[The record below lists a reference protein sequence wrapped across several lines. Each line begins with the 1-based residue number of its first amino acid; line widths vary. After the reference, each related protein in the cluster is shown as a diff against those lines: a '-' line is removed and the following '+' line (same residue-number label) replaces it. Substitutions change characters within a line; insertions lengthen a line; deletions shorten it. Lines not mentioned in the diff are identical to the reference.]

1 MFIGREKELAQL
13 ESAYSGE
20 RFQFFAVTG
29 QKGAGKT
36 TLLEEFCRNKAA
48 IYFTVSQGSGRANLK
63 NFSDAVLNHY
73 DDKKHSQFQF
83 WDNALGYIAMRQADY
98 RVILVIDG
106 FDILAERDSVFAEVF
121 AKVAA
126 NEMKSSS
133 IFLVVT
139 CEDAEFLVNSPLL
152 RLVTGT
158 IRLGKFLTEENMTRL
173 KREEMSKSQAHPAR
187 SAKFFRVPADRVI
200 LREGIMNPDMY
211 KIVSGRAVCY
221 ANYGKDDEIVLG
233 TLKEGH
239 SLGEYSLIT
248 GKPGIY
254 TAVAFTD
261 MLLLRVNGADFEA
274 FTASSPENSLAVMRS
289 LAAMAGTMRANI
301 SMMNSDIQSL
311 SENRGDIESLAA
323 RNEAMREKFS
333 RSIAVIRAEL
343 DTMNSELHRQD

>member
-29 QKGAGKT
+29 QKGAGKS

-63 NFSDAVLNHY
+63 NFSDLILNHY
-73 DDKKHSQFQF
+73 GDKQQTAFQF
-83 WDNALGYIAMRQADY
+83 WDRALGYIAEKQENY

-106 FDILAERDSVFAEVF
+106 FDILAGRDAVFAEVF

-126 NEMKSSS
+126 TEMKSSS
-133 IFLVVT
+133 IFLVIT
-139 CEDAEFLVNSPLL
+139 CDEAEFLRNLPFI
-152 RLVTGT
+152 RLVTGM
-158 IRLGKFLTEENMTRL
+158 IQLGKFLTEENMSRL
-173 KREEMSKSQAHPAR
+173 KRAEIKKVQAKPAR

-200 LREGIMNPDMY
+200 LREGVVNSDMY

-221 ANYGKDDEIVLG
+221 ANYGQDDEIVLG
-233 TLKEGH
+233 SLKEGH
-239 SLGEYSLIT
+239 SLGEYSLLT

-261 MLLLRVNGADFEA
+261 MLLLRINAADFGD
-274 FTASSPENSLAVMRS
+274 FTASNPENSLAVMKS
-289 LAAMAGTMRANI
+289 LAAIAGTMRANI
-301 SMMNSDIQSL
+301 NMMNNDLQSI
-311 SENRGDIESLAA
+311 SENSGDIAA
-323 RNEAMREKFS
+323 LEAENEAMRENIS
-333 RSIAVIRAEL
+333 QSLAVIQHEINEITERI
-343 DTMNSELHRQD
+343 NRQN